1 MRTFRIVGVSLVVLA
16 VGLLLLVLYAGK
28 DPWSLPWFSRAQG
41 GSVNA
46 GPGDVGP
53 VVKLDPF
60 VFTEWSDNRERVN
73 TVTFELEVTDDEG
86 RDALKSRTS
95 EVRAE
100 VLKLLADIQL
110 STVEDAEG
118 YEALK
123 AQVQARLQPLMP
135 SHPIRRVLITEFL
148 SQ

>member
-1 MRTFRIVGVSLVVLA
+1 MRVFKIIGVSLVVFA
-16 VGLLLLVLYAGK
+16 VGLLLFLLSGRTFQ
-28 DPWSLPWFSRAQG
+28 WSLPWFSPAEG
-41 GSVNA
+41 LSEKS

-53 VVKLDPF
+53 VVKLEPF
-60 VFTEWSDNRERVN
+60 VFTEWEDNRERVN
-73 TVTFELEVTDDEG
+73 TVTFELELNDDDG

-95 EVRAE
+95 VVRSE
-100 VLKLLADIQL
+100 ILKVLADIQL
-110 STVEDAEG
+110 SSVEDAEG

-123 AQVQARLQPLMP
+123 AQVQARLQPLLP